1 MWCGADWEEGAVT
14 EVVWMVRMSL
24 VVQSMTSFM
33 WRDRLSV
40 CERLTINNITSTFTL
55 FGMDTYTH
63 ASIGLEASRSH
74 PASHCITLHHTDD
87 CRWTEVVKDCTKII
101 YDDGSTHLYPSSLLQ
116 AILDPS
122 RLWLGVL
129 TCARASVPTHPS
141 HPFRADA
148 PFQCSS

>member
-1 MWCGADWEEGAVT
+1 MVWCRLGGGGSDGGSFDGANVIGAIHDVIHV
-14 EVVWMVRMSL
+14 ERQVE
-24 VVQSMTSFM
+24 
-33 WRDRLSV
+33 SV